1 MWRFFAKL
9 FMFIGVIGFIGAFLF
24 LWGYFWGYSKAGLIL
39 ELIIRFVVQM
49 FTGIALY
56 FLGDHMLR
64 IYDEEKTVEHL
75 IKNINM
81 ERYLEE
87 D

>member
-39 ELIIRFVVQM
+39 EFVIRFVIQI
-49 FTGIALY
+49 FAGITLY

-64 IYDEEKTVEHL
+64 IHDEEKTVEYL
-75 IKNINM
+75 IKNSNM
-81 ERYLEE
+81 ERFLEE